1 MQSKLPIYKNIKTL
15 TGQYVRNYCQ
25 FIFVIVAY
33 CKNSLKIPK
42 GKSESVNRRT
52 DNTMVKRKKDN
63 RTNKNLQNTTQKT
76 KERTTRARTP
86 LKQGV
91 NSGRVNISCFTSGTR
106 RIAQVTNPVIS
117 DE

>member
-1 MQSKLPIYKNIKTL
+1 MQEQFEDTKGVIRICKSKDRQHNGEKK
-15 TGQYVRNYCQ
+15 
-25 FIFVIVAY
+25 
-33 CKNSLKIPK
+33 
-42 GKSESVNRRT
+42 
-52 DNTMVKRKKDN
+52 KKDN
-63 RTNKNLQNTTQKT
+63 RRNKDLQNATQKT
-76 KERTTRARTP
+76 KERATRARTP

>member
-1 MQSKLPIYKNIKTL
+1 
-15 TGQYVRNYCQ
+15 
-25 FIFVIVAY
+25 
-33 CKNSLKIPK
+33 
-42 GKSESVNRRT
+42 
-52 DNTMVKRKKDN
+52 MVKRQKDN
-63 RTNKNLQNTTQKT
+63 RTNTDLQNTAQKT
-76 KERTTRARTP
+76 KERATRARTP